1 MRTTASII
9 AVIAIAAATACPA
22 PARPLHAMDTC
33 TKVRYPKSEVHSPEQ
48 QLDWLRARGYAGIA
62 WTADEPAEVAR
73 VAEAAAQRGV
83 PMSAIYL
90 SANLE
95 RDGLKAD
102 PRFETIAD
110 ALASHGTLVWI
121 HIVSKDFSPSDAAGD
136 AIAIP
141 GLRRLADVASARG
154 LKLAIYPHHKD
165 WTERTSD
172 AIRIANA
179 VDHPS
184 LGVGFNLCH
193 ALMAGEEPRISELLG
208 QAGKR
213 LLSVT
218 LNGADAEAA
227 GTSWR
232 RLIQPVGRGS
242 FDLRGLLAILDRI
255 GFQGPVFQ
263 QGYGIGMPPEELL
276 ESSMREW
283 RAIVGDPPPPV
294 R

>member
-1 MRTTASII
+1 MSTTAIISAAI
-9 AVIAIAAATACPA
+9 AVATATVCA
-22 PARPLHAMDTC
+22 ASARPLHAMDTC

-48 QLDWLRARGYAGIA
+48 QLDWLRTRGYAGIA
-62 WTADEPAEVAR
+62 WTADDPAEVAR

-90 SANLE
+90 SATLE
-95 RDGLKAD
+95 RDGLKGD
-102 PRFETIAD
+102 PRFEAIAD
-110 ALASHGTLVWI
+110 ALASHGTLLWI
-121 HIVSKDFSPSDAAGD
+121 HIVSKDFAPSDAAGD

-141 GLRRLADVASARG
+141 GLRRLADIAAARG

-172 AIRIANA
+172 AIRLANA

-193 ALMAGEEPRISELLG
+193 ALMAGEEARIAELLE

-213 LLSVT
+213 LFSVT
-218 LNGADAEAA
+218 LNGADAGAS

-232 RLIQPVGRGS
+232 RLIQPIGRGS
-242 FDLRGLLAILDRI
+242 FELRGLLAILDRI
-255 GFQGPVFQ
+255 GFRGPVFQ

-283 RAIVGDPPPPV
+283 RAIAGDPPPPA